1 MPEANVAP
9 DSNAT
14 ILYTSGSTAHPK
26 GVLAT
31 HRSIIHAVMGWEC
44 GAAIAVELNPALAE
58 ESPEFPPAMILTVP
72 LFHVSGLNVQF
83 MSSFRPGRK
92 LVGNVQGDPRE
103 RWRLIE
109 GGARHRSF
117 NGVPTMLVGNGAVA
131 ELPTSTTLCS
141 LKSMGGGGAAMA
153 PARPPSDRQETE
165 NQACPA
171 PATA

>member
-1 MPEANVAP
+1 MPEPNVAP

-44 GAAIAVELNPALAE
+44 GAAIAVELNPALADQNRRS
-58 ESPEFPPAMILTVP
+58 SPPSMILTVP

-92 LVGNVQGDPRE
+92 LVGMYKWDPE
-103 RWRLIE
+103 ESLHLIE
-109 GGARHRSF
+109 AERITSF
-117 NGVPTMLVGNGAVA
+117 NGVPTMSWEMVQSPNFHKYD
-131 ELPTSTTLCS
+131 TRS
-141 LKSMGGGGAAMA
+141 
-153 PARPPSDRQETE
+153 
-165 NQACPA
+165 
-171 PATA
+171 